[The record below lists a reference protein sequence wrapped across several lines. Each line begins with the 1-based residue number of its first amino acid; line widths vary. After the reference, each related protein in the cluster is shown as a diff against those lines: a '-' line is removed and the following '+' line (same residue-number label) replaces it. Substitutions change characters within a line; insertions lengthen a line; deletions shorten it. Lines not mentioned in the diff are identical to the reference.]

1 MSILATELEWPEG
14 TKFFEV
20 QCRLGIWDVDG
31 WDLDKEPEVKTLGG
45 TVRITP
51 RTPAGRIR
59 LLEPDGKYRV
69 VVAPPLT
76 FAINEFTGKL
86 VNTADNTEGVWV
98 VDPAS
103 DTVDPKDFTYYAVVT
118 PKVGSP
124 FTVEFDGTVAINGV
138 YDLANG
144 TTVAPSRGVSVLE
157 SRITKLE
164 TEVGQIVREVSGTVT
179 LTIADGPL
187 VQVYATESATVNGES
202 LIAGDVAVFRLVT
215 GEWEVRV
222 LDVDY
227 AWRQVG
233 SAPIPPG
240 PAKPALSFTESVS
253 DKLVTL
259 AITERG
265 ADSVR
270 VDWGDGQSS
279 TSSPWTHTYA
289 DYGTYT
295 VTVTATNAE
304 GVTQVS
310 RSVSV
315 AAKTYAPGQMITS
328 DGFAG
333 DGPIEGR
340 VTDVTFGGDQIA
352 WRSAGSLVETSGG
365 MLVGTTETDT
375 AYAELHTGVAAVDVE
390 FTFVSTSDVRPNA
403 IVFFSSNVRVTLSAA
418 CVLRGIQSSSENLG
432 SVKTG
437 NTYRFQVRE
446 GEVRRLDPATGDVL
460 STWATTGDAPGPIKV
475 NARSGS
481 AFKDLKVRAL

>member
-1 MSILATELEWPEG
+1 MSILATELDWPEG

-20 QCRLGIWDVDG
+20 RCRLGIWDVDG

-59 LLEPDGKYRV
+59 ILEPDGKYRV
-69 VVAPPLT
+69 VVTPPLT
-76 FAINEFTGKL
+76 FAIDEFTGRL

-103 DTVDPKDFTYYAVVT
+103 DTVDPKDFTYSAVVT

-157 SRITKLE
+157 SRIAKLE
-164 TEVGQIVREVSGTVT
+164 QEGTQVVREVSGTVT

-233 SAPIPPG
+233 SEPTPPG
-240 PAKPALSFTESVS
+240 PTKPVLSFTESVT
-253 DKLVTL
+253 DKLVNL
-259 AITERG
+259 SITERG
-265 ADSVR
+265 ADSIR

-279 TSSPWTHTYA
+279 MSFPWTHTYA
-289 DYGTYT
+289 NYGAYT

-315 AAKTYAPGQMITS
+315 AAKTYAPGEMITS

-333 DGPIEGR
+333 DGPVAGR
-340 VTDVTFGGDQIA
+340 DTDNEFGGDKFTWEGGQGVTLDGKLVSDSIGFSALPVALQNVEVEWVFANKQNMGVAIVRIA
-352 WRSAGSLVETSGG
+352 QNIRVGWSLAGVVTVYDTTGQVGTATGYAIGKVLRFRIIGDQLQELTSDGELVRQWTVVGAEPGPVEVETRAG
-365 MLVGTTETDT
+365 LQ
-375 AYAELHTGVAAVDVE
+375 VE
-390 FTFVSTSDVRPNA
+390 Y
-403 IVFFSSNVRVTLSAA
+403 I
-418 CVLRGIQSSSENLG
+418 
-432 SVKTG
+432 
-437 NTYRFQVRE
+437 
-446 GEVRRLDPATGDVL
+446 
-460 STWATTGDAPGPIKV
+460 
-475 NARSGS
+475 
-481 AFKDLKVRAL
+481 KVRAA